1 MSYVGFF
8 FYLND
13 LMSLAETAVAV
24 PPEKKK
30 AAGVA
35 LAATS
40 TTLRAS

>member
-1 MSYVGFF
+1 MSYVDFF

-30 AAGVA
+30 KKLQVW
-35 LAATS
+35 L
-40 TTLRAS
+40 